1 MLGWDKIEG
10 LILSKI
16 GVFSY
21 FNFGLLDYV
30 PFLLFF
36 SLCLIAVYVFNQ
48 SKYAKK
54 GKSGVI
60 IGCKKI
66 SFIVY
71 GTVFFVWFGV
81 GLYVLILHFYIQ
93 NFVPNEVVERLAFLT
108 KPEIVAIEGFIEYSF
123 FLFVPLFFLIKN
135 GDIQSM
141 IGLRSRCFNVKKDFF
156 LYIFYL
162 SVLLISL
169 YLISKISIP
178 PSGIEKYSSL
188 VSVFQGMKTKS
199 PIFAYTY
206 MILMVV
212 LISFSK
218 ELLFRGFIYSCLRE
232 NIGIKY
238 AFILQCLLF
247 SLYHQNSSWLIFFV
261 AGIFLTLLYEQAK
274 SIYLPI
280 AVHGSLLFLTIVL
293 NI

>member
-1 MLGWDKIEG
+1 MLGWDKIEE

-54 GKSGVI
+54 GKSGVVV
-60 IGCKKI
+60 GCKKI
-66 SFIVY
+66 GFIVY
-71 GTVFFVWFGV
+71 GTVFFVWVGV

-93 NFVPNEVVERLAFLT
+93 NFVPNEVVERLTFLT
-108 KPEIVAIEGFIEYSF
+108 KPEIVAIEGFIEYPF
-123 FLFVPLFFLIKN
+123 FLFIPLLFLIKDR
-135 GDIQSM
+135 DIQSM
-141 IGLRSRCFNVKKDFF
+141 VGLRSRHSNVKKNFL

-162 SVLLISL
+162 SALLISL

-188 VSVFQGMKTKS
+188 VSVFQGMRTKF
-199 PIFAYTY
+199 PVFAYTY
-206 MILMVV
+206 MILMVI

-247 SLYHQNSSWLIFFV
+247 SLYHQDSGWLIFLIT
-261 AGIFLTLLYEQAK
+261 GIFLTLLYEQTK

-280 AVHGSLLFLTIVL
+280 VVHGSLLFFTIIL